1 MATTPNLAL
10 PYLMAAQAQKH
21 VTHNEAI
28 RALDAIVQIAVVD
41 RDLAS
46 PPGSPADGSR
56 YIVAASPTAAWSSH
70 AGEIAAWQDGAWM
83 FHVPREGWVAW
94 VADEDQLFVYDGSAW
109 TSIGG
114 GGGSVNPTPLVGVN
128 ATADASHRLAV
139 SSPACLFD
147 HEGDDHR
154 LAINKAAGAD
164 TASVVLQVGYSGRAE
179 LGLAGDDDFHV
190 KVSADGSTWKGAIVV
205 DRTTGAVAMPFTP
218 AVASANPSLLI
229 NGDFQLNQ
237 RGFAGGSLS
246 AGAYGFDRWK
256 ADTGGASLSLSGFVV
271 SLASGTIVQAI
282 EPAVWGLSSLAS
294 MQVTVSVADP
304 SADLTVT
311 VGTATGTIT
320 AGSGRRSVTITT
332 NSGDTGNLPVKIAK
346 ASGSGVTFGRVKL
359 ELGASATS
367 WQPRPQPQEL
377 ALAYR
382 YFEKSYAL
390 ATAPGTVT
398 VDNCA
403 FGRDTSTGQ
412 VRKELINT
420 RFRVEKRTTPT
431 ITWYSTKTGSSGQ
444 LWYQQT
450 DSDVAVTSTEAT
462 GTQQTGYPLSA
473 TAADTWLFRAQWTA
487 DAEA

>member
-1 MATTPNLAL
+1 MATTPYLAL

-28 RALDAIVQIAVVD
+28 RALDAIVQIAVAD
-41 RDLAS
+41 RDLAA
-46 PPGSPADGSR
+46 PPGSPADGGR
-56 YIVAASPTAAWSSH
+56 YIVAASPTGAWAGH
-70 AGEIAAWQDGAWM
+70 AGTIAAWQDGAWM
-83 FHVPREGWVAW
+83 FHVPREGWVVW
-94 VADEDQLFVYDGSAW
+94 IADEDQLLVYDGSAW
-109 TSIGG
+109 TPVGG
-114 GGGSVNPTPLVGVN
+114 GGGSINPAPLVGVN
-128 ATADASHRLAV
+128 ATADASHRLNV
-139 SSPACLFD
+139 SSPASLFD

-179 LGLAGDDDFHV
+179 LGLTADDDFHI

-218 AVASANPSLLI
+218 AAAIVNPSLLV

-237 RGFAGGSLS
+237 RGFAGGSLA
-246 AGAYGFDRWK
+246 AGVYGFDRWK
-256 ADTGGASLSLSGFVV
+256 ADTGGASVSLSGFVV

-282 EPAVWGLSSLAS
+282 EPAAWGFASLAS
-294 MQVTVSVADP
+294 TQVTVSLGDP
-304 SADLTVT
+304 SADVTIT
-311 VGTATGTIT
+311 VGTATGTLT

-359 ELGASATS
+359 ELGAVASPWYA
-367 WQPRPQPQEL
+367 RPQPQEM

-382 YFEKSYAL
+382 YFEKSYGL
-390 ATAPGTVT
+390 GDAPGTVT
-398 VDNCA
+398 VNNCA
-403 FGRDTSTGQ
+403 FGRDTSASQT
-412 VRKELINT
+412 RKELINT

-431 ITWYSTKTGSSGQ
+431 ITWYSTKTGASGQ

-462 GTQQTGYPLSA
+462 GTQQSGYPLSA
-473 TAADTWLFRAQWTA
+473 TTADGWIFRAHWTA
-487 DAEA
+487 EAEI